1 MIKLARLC
9 VIGAILWFAAM
20 YVQAAELEGEVCWLD
35 STFHVVVQE
44 KGQPLKLDT
53 YVKSLY
59 DAVQTARNAAEVQ
72 KLYKVATNGN
82 ISVMQLYT
90 YEKPRV
96 YVGKIEIRT
105 EIHCKCKT
113 NCDG

>member
-1 MIKLARLC
+1 MIKKALIAA
-9 VIGAILWFAAM
+9 VLWSASMIAA
-20 YVQAAELEGEVCWLD
+20 AAGLEGEVCWLD
-35 STFHVVVQE
+35 HTFHVIMQE

-53 YVKSLY
+53 YVESLY
-59 DAVQTARNAAEVQ
+59 DAVQAARDAAEVQ
-72 KLYKVATNGN
+72 KLYKVVTNSN

-105 EIHCKCKT
+105 EIKCKCKV

>member
-1 MIKLARLC
+1 MIKKALIAA
-9 VIGAILWFAAM
+9 VLWSASMIAA
-20 YVQAAELEGEVCWLD
+20 AAELEGEVCWLD
-35 STFHVVVQE
+35 HTFHVIMQE

-59 DAVQTARNAAEVQ
+59 DAVQAARDVAEVQ
-72 KLYKVATNGN
+72 KLYKVVANGN

-105 EIHCKCKT
+105 EIKCKCKV
-113 NCDG
+113 NCDD